1 MENKISKSVT
11 FLSIFIFSVAAF
23 YLNAI
28 TLCVVLLAL
37 GVVLAWHKSLISR
50 RFALVLM
57 FIFLFGVL
65 YTDFRTPKGDEL
77 QKYIFKDAQI
87 TGIVAT
93 APKFSNNKI
102 KFYLDV
108 KKVSKA
114 KENPVKFGTTAVSIF
129 SDDAA
134 KFGIGDELTLCGKFS
149 APHGAK
155 NFGQFD
161 YANYLRNQGIFTVFY
176 ADKYNISGKSSD
188 MFLRTQSFFENLTK
202 KIMQKHSKYLS
213 EEQSDLLGGIVFGH
227 KSVELDDSIEQNFIN
242 SGIFHILAASG
253 MQIGLV
259 LFFWYFLTRFLG
271 IPYVF
276 SMLSGAF
283 LIIIYAGFT
292 GFPPSILRALLMAEF
307 IIFGKLID
315 RQADNIALLLL
326 VCSIILLYNPLS
338 IMDVGFQLSFI
349 TTFGLLFCMPK
360 FVEKIKFLPE
370 FVSGTIVMT
379 IVAQLFASP
388 LTIYYFNNLSL
399 YSLFAN
405 IFILPFVSLITF
417 IGFTS
422 SFVALVPHTGL
433 IIKFSSFILAPLLTG
448 MNFVAAFF
456 AHLPNSLI
464 FIRQINISSLI
475 IAYISIIFAALAI
488 NEAFKNKI
496 FNTVSIFFIS
506 LFLVLN
512 INFLQPKS
520 LEIVFFDVGNSDAIL
535 IKLPTGK
542 RFLIDTGR
550 ANIYGASS
558 GKTIIAEYL
567 KAVGDKNLEAII
579 LTHPDSDHIG
589 GCCDILDFAK
599 VNKVYQN
606 CSQGNSCV
614 YNDLQKYF
622 YKHKTPVCRIAE
634 GKTIN
639 LKLDDSVKISLIA
652 PYCTNKNTGSIITF
666 VEYGDFRALLLGDN
680 EKEVMKFLDGKIKT
694 PITVLKLGHHGSRG
708 SVDEKM
714 LKKLSPENV
723 VISVGKNNFGH
734 PDFDVLEILENYGV
748 RTYRTDWDNMVLF
761 SYKKGKVTVKRYIP
775 WTKKVE

>member
-11 FLSIFIFSVAAF
+11 FLSIFIFSVASV
-23 YLNAI
+23 YLNSI
-28 TLCVVLLAL
+28 TFCVVLLAAA
-37 GVVLAWHKSLISR
+37 VILAWHKTLISR

-57 FIFLFGVL
+57 FVFLIGVL

-87 TGIVAT
+87 VGVVTTI
-93 APKFSNNKI
+93 PKYSNNKI
-102 KFYLDV
+102 KFYFDV
-108 KKVSKA
+108 KKVSKS
-114 KENPVKFGTTAVSIF
+114 KKSSSKLGTTAVSIF
-129 SDDAA
+129 SNDGA
-134 KFGIGDELTLCGKFS
+134 KLGIGDELTLDGKFS
-149 APHGAK
+149 VPHGAK

-176 ADKYNISGKSSD
+176 AEKYSISGQSSNL
-188 MFLRTQSFFENLTK
+188 FLRTQAFFDNLTK

-213 EEQSDLLGGIVFGH
+213 KEQSDLLGGIVFGH

-271 IPYVF
+271 ISYGF

-370 FVSGTIVMT
+370 FVSGTIIMT

-405 IFILPFVSLITF
+405 IFIIPFVSLITF
-417 IGFTS
+417 IGFTT
-422 SFVALVPHTGL
+422 SFVALVPHTGW
-433 IIKFSSFILAPLLTG
+433 IIKFSSFILAPLLSG
-448 MNFVAAFF
+448 MNFVATFF
-456 AHLPNSLI
+456 AHLPNSLV
-464 FIRQINISSLI
+464 FIKQITILSI
-475 IAYISIIFAALAI
+475 IIVYISIIFATLAI
-488 NEAFKNKI
+488 NKAFKNKV
-496 FNTVSIFFIS
+496 FNTISILSIS
-506 LFLVLN
+506 LFLALN

-535 IKLPTGK
+535 VKLPTGK
-542 RFLIDTGR
+542 RFLIDTGK
-550 ANIYGASS
+550 ANPYGASS
-558 GKTIIAEYL
+558 GKTVIAEYL
-567 KAVGDKNLEAII
+567 KATGQKNLEAII
-579 LTHPDSDHIG
+579 LTHPDADHIG

-622 YKHKTPVCRIAE
+622 YLHKIPVDRISE
-634 GKTIN
+634 GKIIN
-639 LKLDDSVKISLIA
+639 LKFDDSVKIQLLT
-652 PYCTNKNTGSIITF
+652 PYGNNKNTGSVVTF
-666 VEYGDFRALLLGDN
+666 VEYGDFRALFLGDN

-694 PITVLKLGHHGSRG
+694 PITVLKLGHHGSQG
-708 SVDEKM
+708 SIDEKM
-714 LKKLSPENV
+714 LKKLSPKNV

-734 PDFDVLEILENYGV
+734 PDFDVLEILEKFGAK
-748 RTYRTDWDNMVLF
+748 TYRTDWDNMVLF
-761 SYKKGKVTVKRYIP
+761 SYQKGKMTVKRYIP
-775 WTKKVE
+775 WTKEVE